1 MDNRLTGSIER
12 GTFMNE
18 ALRQKLCE
26 IVTTHG
32 AAVADDPSR
41 CGDLLRQAAP
51 EDGDGVEALLCALK
65 AHIPARLAL
74 LTEPLALAPLTAGLV
89 RRLMDEQGLSEEFA
103 RWAVES
109 WAIALGKG
117 GEAVFS
123 SSQASAY
130 QHLLAPPRRS
140 RWRWL
145 RYALPVLLVV
155 GSFGGWW
162 WAAQRSEER
171 RIGGRTGGVYHMAVS
186 PDGRTILGVCGD
198 KMLRVWD
205 VESGRELRSFEGF
218 QGTIRSYIFS
228 LSDAP
233 NVAIAPDGRL
243 ALSCG
248 GCASANK
255 LPYTD
260 TDVRLWDLT
269 TGEKLKSFPD
279 PKFPVYH
286 VPFAPDGRLLPES
299 LIFPTGVPVYSVA
312 FSPDGRMALA
322 GMGGW
327 KTLTDD
333 PEYVKKHPE
342 IKGDPAEL
350 YFFNPDGT
358 PNTKECVLRLYDV
371 KSGREKQRFE
381 GHKREVL
388 RAAFSPNGKYIVS
401 AALDGTLRLWDVAS
415 GKVVR
420 QVTLPPKTVITCMA
434 VSPDGRWLLT
444 GDNQSA
450 LALWNLETLEM
461 EREEKHTGQ
470 SVRGVAFSPDG
481 RRALSG
487 GDDYILRL
495 WNLPDLTEVRHF
507 PGHTKSITDVAFLPD
522 GRSGV
527 SSSEDGTI
535 RIWRLPP

>member
-1 MDNRLTGSIER
+1 
-12 GTFMNE
+12 MNE
-18 ALRQKLCE
+18 ALRQKLCD
-26 IVTTHG
+26 IVSTHG
-32 AAVADDPSR
+32 TAVADDPTR
-41 CGDLLRQAAP
+41 CGELLRQSAP

-65 AHIPARLAL
+65 AHVPARLAL

-89 RRLMDEQGLSEEFA
+89 RRLVEEQGLNEQNA

-117 GEAVFS
+117 GEVNGAPAA
-123 SSQASAY
+123 ASAY
-130 QHLLAPPRRS
+130 PHLQAPLR
-140 RWRWL
+140 RWRWRVL
-145 RYALPVLLVV
+145 RYVLPVLFVV
-155 GSFGGWW
+155 GSIGAWW
-162 WAAQRSEER
+162 WVAQRSEER
-171 RIGGRTGGVYHMAVS
+171 RFGGRTGGVYHMVIS

-218 QGTIRSYIFS
+218 KGIIFRYNYTYS
-228 LSDAP
+228 VAESPD
-233 NVAIAPDGRL
+233 VAISPDGRL

-279 PKFPVYH
+279 PKWPVYY
-286 VPFAPDGRLLPES
+286 VAFSPDGRLLPES
-299 LIFPTGVPVYSVA
+299 LIFPTGVPVYCVA
-312 FSPDGRMALA
+312 FSPDGRLALA

-327 KTLTDD
+327 KSLEDVPNYAKD
-333 PEYVKKHPE
+333 HPDF
-342 IKGDPAEL
+342 KGNPSEQF
-350 YFFNPDGT
+350 YFNPDGS

-371 KSGREKQRFE
+371 ASGREKQRFE
-381 GHKREVL
+381 GHKSEVI
-388 RAAFSPNGKYIVS
+388 RAAFSPNGKHIVS
-401 AALDGTLRLWDVAS
+401 AAMDGTLRLWDVAS
-415 GKVVR
+415 GKELR
-420 QVTLPPKTVITCMA
+420 RIILPLKTVITCLA

-444 GDNQSA
+444 GDNQSS
-450 LALWNLETLEM
+450 LALWDLETLELQ
-461 EREEKHTGQ
+461 RSEKAARNRCVGWP
-470 SVRGVAFSPDG
+470 S
-481 RRALSG
+481 RRTAG
-487 GDDYILRL
+487 GPCQAATITSCACGTCR
-495 WNLPDLTEVRHF
+495 NLTEVRHF
-507 PGHTKSITDVAFLPD
+507 PGHTNNITDVAFLPD